1 MKYVG
6 VVETVVSVSEEY
18 HDISRAYATVVARS
32 TPGSS
37 DSAREFV
44 DFCVENVSRVPLSAT
59 LDVGQWVIVLVLL
72 TSVARAASAMG
83 TIVTSSASC
92 SRVRATDVYKRQHHA
107 TAQR

>member
-6 VVETVVSVSEEY
+6 IVETVVSVSEEY

-59 LDVGQWVIVLVLL
+59 LDVGQWVIVLPDPSCGD
-72 TSVARAASAMG
+72 TGRWAR
-83 TIVTSSASC
+83 
-92 SRVRATDVYKRQHHA
+92 
-107 TAQR
+107 